1 MPHPLGGMLEMTAPL
16 PPHMRRSWEFFGFA
30 GEIADPFADLELQK

>member
-1 MPHPLGGMLEMTAPL
+1 LEVTAPL

-30 GEIADPFADLELQK
+30 DDIRDSFADLELRV